1 MNVKSH
7 FTIQHLKPYTVRW
20 IVYVLLVV
28 LTVVFTM
35 ATALSVADFLKILFG
50 TDTMPSVSSG
60 NLISQWLEGVYGWL
74 MSFGQQMALVL
85 FSILLLIVYGL
96 KNVFGYLST
105 VQIAVIRTKVI
116 RDIRNSI
123 FAKAM
128 RLPMAYYTN
137 HRKGDVLSR
146 MSGDM
151 SEYEENILNSIQILL
166 SSVISM
172 VLYIA
177 MLMYINVK
185 LTLFVLCM
193 LPLVGIVVAGLSH
206 RLKRRS
212 KSVQEKN
219 SYLISLNEETLSG
232 LKEIKGYTAI
242 EFCNQRFADFNRNY
256 TKQRIW
262 MYRRIGAASPVSDF
276 LSNTIVIGIL
286 LFGSMLVLHGDN
298 GLSAELFISYI
309 MMFVLMIPP
318 SKDLSTAISQI
329 KKGQACADR
338 LEDFLNIED
347 TVKSPVKPI
356 AWNGLQKAIELKH
369 VSFSYKEG
377 VEVLKDINL
386 TIEKGKTVAIVGS
399 SGSGKSTLA
408 DLLLRFY
415 DCNEG
420 AVMVDG
426 IDIRN
431 ISIEELRKHIGVVAQ
446 DTLLFN
452 DSVRNNIAFSMP
464 EASMEQIEQAARI
477 ASAHEFITT
486 MSEGYDTNIG
496 EGGGNLSGGQ
506 RQRISIARAVLRNP
520 DILIL
525 DEATS
530 ALDSE
535 SEHQVQQALD
545 QVMSNRTAVVIAH
558 RLSTI
563 MNADNIVVL
572 EKGEIVEQGTHQE
585 LMAKGGRYSELV
597 ALQTFE

>member
-1 MNVKSH
+1 M
-7 FTIQHLKPYTVRW
+7 
-20 IVYVLLVV
+20 
-28 LTVVFTM
+28 VFTM

-60 NLISQWLEGVYGWL
+60 NLISQWLEGLYGWL
-74 MSFGQQMALVL
+74 MEFGQQRALVL
-85 FSILLLIVYGL
+85 FSLLLFVVYGL
-96 KNVFGYLST
+96 KNVFGYLSM
-105 VQIAVIRTKVI
+105 VQIAVIRTKVV
-116 RDIRNSI
+116 RDIRNSV

-128 RLPMAYYTN
+128 RLPMAYFTS

-166 SSVISM
+166 SSIISM

-193 LPLVGIVVAGLSH
+193 LPLVAVVVAGLSH

-212 KSVQEKN
+212 KSVQEQN
-219 SYLISLNEETLSG
+219 AYLISLNEETLTG

-276 LSNTIVIGIL
+276 LGNAIVIGIL
-286 LFGSMLVLHGDN
+286 LFGSMLVLRGDN

-318 SKDLSTAISQI
+318 SKELSTAISQI

-338 LEDFLNIED
+338 LEAFLEIED
-347 TVKSPVKPI
+347 TVKTPAKPKV
-356 AWNGLQKAIELKH
+356 WNGLQKSIELKN
-369 VSFSYKEG
+369 VCFGYKEG
-377 VEVLKDINL
+377 VEVLHDINL
-386 TIEKGKTVAIVGS
+386 TIEKGKTIALVGS

-415 DCNEG
+415 DCNSG
-420 AVMVDG
+420 SVMIDG
-426 IDIRN
+426 IDVRDIDIN
-431 ISIEELRKHIGVVAQ
+431 ELRNHIGVVAQ

-464 EASMEQIEQAARI
+464 KASMEQIEKAAHI
-477 ASAHEFITT
+477 ASAHEFIMT

-496 EGGGNLSGGQ
+496 DGGSNLSGGQ

-535 SEHQVQQALD
+535 SEHQVQAALD
-545 QVMSNRTAVVIAH
+545 NVMSNRTAIVIAH

-563 MNADNIVVL
+563 VNVDKIVVL
-572 EKGEIVEQGTHQE
+572 EHGCIVEQGTHKE
-585 LMAKGGRYSELV
+585 LMELKGRYSELV